1 MQNDSQEWLEKGAMY
16 LNMASDSLFEPRDE
30 ETWLTILT
38 NYMQEYQLY
47 LAILKDEQGMCQ

>member
-1 MQNDSQEWLEKGAMY
+1 MY
-16 LNMASDSLFEPRDE
+16 LNIASDSLFEPRDE